1 MKDLFPALDYF
12 TQLAKTNKLASE
24 LCFHPCLCSGPESI
38 DGVMQGF
45 KRYKNFIM
53 VDDTTSQQTFGN
65 GVGFFR
71 RDVYTVFIVVAY
83 RRDDME
89 DREQKLNLCRQLFRQ
104 FHARMIFDRDEL
116 GDERLTFMQLNNIY
130 STEMPRYSYNGVTG
144 LYFMV
149 QNEEPIDLSYDASE
163 WTTTKHD

>member
-1 MKDLFPALDYF
+1 
-12 TQLAKTNKLASE
+12 
-24 LCFHPCLCSGPESI
+24 
-38 DGVMQGF
+38 
-45 KRYKNFIM
+45 M

-71 RDVYTVFIVVAY
+71 RDVYTVFIVAAY